1 MKDYLM
7 LIVFPSKTFENLND
21 KKPNFLALY
30 LMVTLALA
38 AINLPKYIAASINNP
53 KGLET
58 LAIQLIVL
66 PFVYFPFVYGIG
78 YCYWIACKAFRGL
91 SSYLEMRTLIA
102 FSMLPFV
109 IQFAINIPF
118 VVVGLL
124 KNDVSIIAHDN
135 NLSRLILWLLSFRII
150 MVGIAKYNKFNWMI
164 TLFTYMITTSVLG
177 GFAYLLLQLKR

>member
-1 MKDYLM
+1 MNDYLM
-7 LIVFPSKTFENLND
+7 LIASPSRTIDKLND
-21 KKPNFLALY
+21 KKPGFLALY

-38 AINLPKYIAASINNP
+38 GINLPKYIAASINNP

-58 LAIQLIVL
+58 LGIQLVML
-66 PFVYFPFVYGIG
+66 PFVYFPFVYAIG
-78 YCYWIACKAFRGL
+78 YCYWFVCKGFRGL

-102 FSMLPFV
+102 YSTLPFV
-109 IQFAINIPF
+109 IQFVINVPF

-124 KNDVSIIAHDN
+124 KNDVSIIAHN
-135 NLSRLILWLLSFRII
+135 NYLSSLILWLLSFRIT

-164 TLFTYMITTSVLG
+164 TLITYMIATSVLG

>member
-1 MKDYLM
+1 M
-7 LIVFPSKTFENLND
+7 LIVFPSKTFEKLND

-66 PFVYFPFVYGIG
+66 PFVYFPFIYGIG
-78 YCYWIACKAFRGL
+78 YCYWIICKGFRGL
-91 SSYLEMRTLIA
+91 SSYLEMRTLMA
-102 FSMLPFV
+102 YSTLPFV
-109 IQFAINIPF
+109 LQFVMNVPF
-118 VVVGLL
+118 VTVGLL

-135 NLSRLILWLLSFRII
+135 YLSSLILWLLSFRIT

-164 TLFTYMITTSVLG
+164 TLITYMISTSILG
-177 GFAYLLLQLKR
+177 GFTYLFIQLKK